1 MNLLP
6 AQNKKT
12 LPWTKVNPGR
22 LIDRCGV
29 GNESSPG
36 SRSHETTQF
45 LLALGSQER
54 KQSTQ
59 NSSHTPRNALIE
71 LAQIADWPIID
82 FTTLSQ
88 AEKVALDLSYEFLK
102 AHKIVPFHLDDDR
115 LCVAVSDPYCSNAL
129 QAIHLR
135 TGYEV
140 IPHISQEENI
150 LRKIEMDYGLGR
162 GGLDSLL
169 SGFEAE
175 SNESG
180 NLDDLGSEAPA
191 IRLFNFLLGRAV
203 DMGASDIHVEPEEN
217 ELRVRMRVDGVLHDL
232 EPLSKRIQP
241 ALTSRIKIMAKLNI
255 AERRKAQDGKIGL
268 TVGGQALDLR
278 VSTLPTVHGE
288 GVVIRLLFR
297 DTLGRKLDD
306 LGMPLDVLERI
317 ISLIQRPYGL
327 ILVTGPTGSG
337 KTTTLY
343 AALRQLVNPNN
354 KIITV
359 EDPVEYRIPGVTQIQ
374 VNPQVGLT
382 FASGLRSIV
391 RQDPDVILVGEIRD
405 RETADIA
412 IHAAL
417 TGHLVFA
424 TLHTN
429 DAPSAVT
436 RLQDM
441 GVDSFLISS
450 AVTAVLAQ
458 RLVRVLCEK
467 CKESAT
473 FNGGYGFKAA
483 KKGDSIWRAKGC
495 PDCVSNGY
503 LGRRGIFELMD
514 VDEPLRELINQKDSS
529 DALRACAIKQGMRT
543 LREDGW
549 IKAING
555 ITSLE
560 EILRVTT

>member
-1 MNLLP
+1 MHLLP

-12 LPWTKVNPGR
+12 LPWTTVHPGR
-22 LIDRCGV
+22 LIDRRCV
-29 GNESSPG
+29 GNESSSA
-36 SRSHETTQF
+36 SRSHEIIP
-45 LLALGSQER
+45 LLLTLDSQGR
-54 KQSTQ
+54 KPSTQ
-59 NSSHTPRNALIE
+59 NSSHAHGNALIE
-71 LAQIADWPIID
+71 LAQITEWPIID
-82 FTTLSQ
+82 FTTFSQ

-102 AHKIVPFHLDDDR
+102 IHKIVPFHLDGDR
-115 LCVAVSDPYCSNAL
+115 LSVAVSNPYCSNAL
-129 QAIHLR
+129 QAIRLR

-140 IPHISQEENI
+140 LPHLSQEENI

-169 SGFEAE
+169 SDFEAE

-203 DMGASDIHVEPEEN
+203 DMGASDIHIEPEEN

-232 EPLSKRIQP
+232 EPLAKRIQP

-255 AERRKAQDGKIGL
+255 AERRRAQDGKIGL
-268 TVGGQALDLR
+268 VIGSQALDLR

-306 LGMPLDVLERI
+306 LGMPTDVLERI
-317 ISLIQRPYGL
+317 TNLIQRPYGL
-327 ILVTGPTGSG
+327 ILVTGPTGGG

-467 CKESAT
+467 CKEPAT
-473 FNGGYGFKAA
+473 FSGGYGFNAA
-483 KKGDSIWRAKGC
+483 QEGDSIWRATGC
-495 PDCVSNGY
+495 PVCVNNGY
-503 LGRRGIFELMD
+503 ISRRGIFELME
-514 VDEPLRELINQKDSS
+514 VDEPLRELINQQDGS

-549 IKAING
+549 IKANTG

>member
-6 AQNKKT
+6 AQNKKQ
-12 LPWTKVNPGR
+12 LPRARILSKR
-22 LIDRCGV
+22 FIFKSGV
-29 GNESSPG
+29 TNENSPA
-36 SRSHETTQF
+36 RKPHETIQ
-45 LLALGSQER
+45 LLPTLGSQGN
-54 KQSTQ
+54 KSSTQ
-59 NSSHTPRNALIE
+59 NSSHTHGNALIE
-71 LAQIADWPIID
+71 FTQITEWPIID

-88 AEKVALDLSYEFLK
+88 AKKIELDISYEFLK
-102 AHKIVPFHLDDDR
+102 IHKIVPFLLDDNR
-115 LCVAVSDPYCSNAL
+115 LSVAVPDPYCSKAL
-129 QAIHLR
+129 QAIRLR

-140 IPHISQEENI
+140 IPHLSQEENI

-169 SGFEAE
+169 SDFEAE
-175 SNESG
+175 SQESG

-203 DMGASDIHVEPEEN
+203 DMGASDIHIEPEEN
-217 ELRVRMRVDGVLHDL
+217 ELRVRIRVDGVLHDL

-255 AERRKAQDGKIGL
+255 AERRRAQDGKIGL
-268 TVGGQALDLR
+268 VVGGQALDLR

-306 LGMPLDVLERI
+306 LGMPQDVLERI
-317 ISLIQRPYGL
+317 TSLIKRPYGL

-458 RLVRVLCEK
+458 RLIRVLCGK

-473 FNGGYGFKAA
+473 FNGGHEFKAA
-483 KKGDSIWRAKGC
+483 QKGDSIWRATGC
-495 PDCVSNGY
+495 PDCVNNGY
-503 LGRRGIFELMD
+503 ISRRGIFELME
-514 VDEPLRELINQKDSS
+514 VDEPLRERINQQDSS
-529 DALRACAIKQGMRT
+529 DALRACAIDQGMRT

-549 IKAING
+549 LKVANG
-555 ITSLE
+555 LTSLE